1 MGKIEDI
8 LRRVE
13 NNEATDEEMTMAEE
27 HLRGFEQRLS
37 SQVDVWEASEAS
49 ASAPRRV
56 RMGWMQHAAAAAAIL
71 LLLFSIALWQEH
83 SDTPSETAM
92 AQKDTFDNPEEA
104 AAEAETALLK
114 FSEAINKATC
124 YNTK

>member
-1 MGKIEDI
+1 
-8 LRRVE
+8 
-13 NNEATDEEMTMAEE
+13 
-27 HLRGFEQRLS
+27 
-37 SQVDVWEASEAS
+37 
-49 ASAPRRV
+49 
-56 RMGWMQHAAAAAAIL
+56 MQHAAAAAAIL

-83 SDTPSETAM
+83 SDTPSEAAI

-104 AAEAETALLK
+104 AAEAENALLK